1 MYICF
6 CGQKTTS
13 LLSFKLSFMCKKRKK
28 EVEESTACSVEDMEC
43 SDTQVEEAIQTRK

>member
-1 MYICF
+1 MYTCF

-13 LLSFKLSFMCKKRKK
+13 VSLLSFMCKKRKK

-43 SDTQVEEAIQTRK
+43 SGTQVEEAIQTRK